1 MRRLLSPEE
10 KQESQQNHRKLQE
23 SGTPES
29 PEGRGRK
36 GTEKAKQLLH
46 GLLSPALVLI

>member
-10 KQESQQNHRKLQE
+10 KQESQQNRRKLQE

-29 PEGRGRK
+29 PESRGMK
-36 GTEKAKQLLH
+36 GTEKAKQLLC
-46 GLLSPALVLI
+46 GILSPALVLI